1 VIPRST
7 TNIRDLAVTMADR
20 MPDEK
25 SDGNERYVGSVVG
38 PPATEQTAVKSARR
52 ILSLTRRPPRGVCRR
67 SAPPL
72 RRSPVIE
79 NREMP

>member
-38 PPATEQTAVKSARR
+38 PPAA
-52 ILSLTRRPPRGVCRR
+52 
-67 SAPPL
+67 
-72 RRSPVIE
+72 
-79 NREMP
+79 